1 MDDNRR
7 NFLKKGAL
15 LGLSGLAGS
24 LLGKDGMDRMEQA
37 SQRFSDE
44 PRFILPALD
53 YSYSDLQPF
62 IDRQTVEIH
71 YTKHHQGYIDKL
83 NALDPARFNFYTLNN
98 DQLCRTI
105 DNNSPAEFRNNMGG
119 FYNHNLYWTLMKP
132 NLQSKPNDPPP
143 GIFMEALKTSFG
155 SVENFKKEFTDKAL
169 KVFGSG
175 WCWLIEKD
183 LKLKIVTTANQDNP
197 LMQVSPDQGP
207 ILMALDVWEHA
218 YYLKYQNRR
227 VEYINNWW
235 NLVYWEKTAQRFL
248 NK

>member
-1 MDDNRR
+1 MNDDRR
-7 NFLKKGAL
+7 NFLKKSAL

-24 LLGKDGMDRMEQA
+24 LLGNDGLNHMEQA
-37 SQRFSDE
+37 TQHFSDD
-44 PRFILPALD
+44 PRFMLPALE
-53 YSYSDLQPF
+53 YSYSDLQPYL
-62 IDRQTVEIH
+62 DRQTVETH

-83 NALDPARFNFYTLNN
+83 NAMDPNQFNFKLN
-98 DQLCRTI
+98 DDMLCRSVDSTTPE
-105 DNNSPAEFRNNMGG
+105 NFRNNLGG
-119 FYNHNLYWTLMKP
+119 YYNHNLYWMLMKP
-132 NLQSKPNDPPP
+132 NLKGLPNDPPP
-143 GIFMEALKTSFG
+143 GIFSEALKSSFG
-155 SVENFKKEFTDKAL
+155 SIDNFKKEFTDKAL

-183 LKLKIVTTANQDNP
+183 LKLKIVTTPNQDNP
-197 LMQVSPDQGP
+197 LMKVWPDQGP

-235 NLVYWEKTAQRFL
+235 NLVHWEMTARRFL

>member
-1 MDDNRR
+1 MSDNRR
-7 NFLKKGAL
+7 DFLKKGAL

-24 LLGKDGMDRMEQA
+24 LLGNEGINRLERA
-37 SQRFSDE
+37 ARLHSDE
-44 PRFILPALD
+44 PRFALLALE
-53 YSYSDLQPF
+53 YSFSDLEPF

-83 NALDPARFNFYTLNN
+83 NDMKPGSFNPELND
-98 DQLCRTI
+98 DQLCRQVDEAT
-105 DNNSPAEFRNNMGG
+105 PAGLRNNLGG
-119 FYNHNLYWTLMKP
+119 YYNHNIYWQLMKP
-132 NLQSKPNDPPP
+132 NSKDLPNNPPP
-143 GIFMEALKTSFG
+143 GFFTEALKTSFG
-155 SVENFKKEFTDKAL
+155 SVENFKKEFTEKAL

-183 LKLKIVTTANQDNP
+183 FKLKIVTTPNQDNP
-197 LMQVSPDQGP
+197 LMKVSADQGP
-207 ILMALDVWEHA
+207 IIMALDVWEHA

-235 NLVYWEKTAQRFL
+235 KLVNWEASSRRFL